1 MTARRWRRPER
12 RPSSMGET
20 MGGRSWFADY
30 EPPEVGRFMHLTDLA
45 IRLAKMQH
53 EAAMAEA
60 RARGLDAAAEA
71 RRGGRP
77 IASSAN
83 PTGG

>member
-1 MTARRWRRPER
+1 
-12 RPSSMGET
+12 MGET

-30 EPPEVGRFMHLTDLA
+30 DPPEVGRFMHLTDLA

-60 RARGLDAAAEA
+60 RARGSTPPPRR